1 MKLSLINR
9 GFLYGCAAAILC
21 ILAKVA
27 RYGGGAA
34 HREIPIYIAVIL
46 VCGLVGAG
54 LYCLGQALFAPRP
67 DTDQHPRKRQS
78 RRRQNESGGG

>member
-1 MKLSLINR
+1 MKLTLINR
-9 GFLYGCAAAILC
+9 GFLYGSAAAILF

-54 LYCLGQALFAPRP
+54 LCCLAQALFAPRP
-67 DTDQHPRKRQS
+67 DTDQHRRKHQS
-78 RRRQNESGGG
+78 RRRQDESGAG